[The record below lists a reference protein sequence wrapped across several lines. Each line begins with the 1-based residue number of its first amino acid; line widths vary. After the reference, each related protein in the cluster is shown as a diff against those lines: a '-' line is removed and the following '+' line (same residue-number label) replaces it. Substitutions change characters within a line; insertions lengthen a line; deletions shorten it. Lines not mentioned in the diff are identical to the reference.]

1 MSGGVSAELL
11 LISIPFLLVDL
22 KVGAYPVQG
31 TAGTLTPIGTNSV
44 SIACAASAISSRGT
58 SSRSRRWL
66 P

>member
-44 SIACAASAISSRGT
+44 SIACAASAISSR
-58 SSRSRRWL
+58 
-66 P
+66 